1 MPSHSQ
7 AGSIDILRDALDIEG
22 RVNRNPYGTVAA
34 AVGVGFVLGGG
45 IFTRLGAR
53 IVGAGVRVGL
63 MAALPLFQKQ
73 LGRIIEQS
81 FDNLESGTKSGE
93 RT

>member
-1 MPSHSQ
+1 MATRESMATS
-7 AGSIDILRDALDIEG
+7 DVLREALDIEG
-22 RVNRNPYGTVAA
+22 RVDRNPYGMLAGA
-34 AVGVGFVLGGG
+34 LGVGFVLGGG

-73 LGRIIEQS
+73 LGRVIEQS
-81 FDNLESGTKSGE
+81 FENLGTNTNGGE
-93 RT
+93 

>member
-1 MPSHSQ
+1 MAAQTP
-7 AGSIDILRDALDIEG
+7 AATLDLLRDAVDLEG
-22 RVNRNPYGTVAA
+22 RVDRNPYGMVLG

-45 IFTRLGAR
+45 IFTRLGAKL
-53 IVGAGVRVGL
+53 VGAGVRVGL

-81 FDNLESGTKSGE
+81 LDNLESNTNRGE
-93 RT
+93 

>member
-1 MPSHSQ
+1 MATRESMATS
-7 AGSIDILRDALDIEG
+7 DVLREALDIEG
-22 RVNRNPYGTVAA
+22 RVDRNPYGMLAGA
-34 AVGVGFVLGGG
+34 LGVGFVLGGG

-73 LGRIIEQS
+73 LGRVIEQS
-81 FDNLESGTKSGE
+81 FDNLGTNTNGGE
-93 RT
+93 